1 MICDAFDYHHVVW
14 ETEKPNGQYRRPTN
28 KHILNT
34 LLPEFIFTD
43 LETGIQNTVDWFI
56 ENYSKIRK

>member
-1 MICDAFDYHHVVW
+1 MICNAYDYHHVVW

-34 LLPEFIFTD
+34 LLPEFIFID
-43 LETGIQNTVDWFI
+43 LETGINKTVDWFI
-56 ENYSKIRK
+56 NNYPYIRT